1 MSNHIAEMGHAI
13 ARSAQYQ
20 LHNSDLKLAAAAL
33 DNAWASSAA
42 IGAERAVL
50 RAALAKFDPNHPLL
64 VDDALTQKIR
74 DAGENEFWRYPY
86 DKRDWDAIL
95 HAADNISYVYRQST
109 QAAQAKKLEELESAN
124 IQNHVEKHALRE
136 ALRRVDRNHPL
147 ISPAAEQNMLVV
159 ELHKAGLMAYS
170 FGGYEAVA
178 QAGQTF
184 KYPEKWLWG
193 KRESVLENYPGEIE
207 ALEKRIKFLRNP
219 HFQMLKRQ
227 QMQSSE

>member
-74 DAGENEFWRYPY
+74 DAGEAKFWKYPY
-86 DKRDWDAIL
+86 DTRDWDVIL
-95 HAADNISYVYRQST
+95 HAADNIPYVYRQPVRD
-109 QAAQAKKLEELESAN
+109 AKKLEELESAN

-136 ALRRVDRNHPL
+136 VLRRLDRNHPL
-147 ISPAAEQNMLVV
+147 VSPDADQNMLVAA
-159 ELHKAGLMAYS
+159 LRKAGLMAYS

-178 QAGQTF
+178 EAGRTF
-184 KYPEKWLWG
+184 KYPEKLLWG
-193 KRESVLENYPGEIE
+193 ERASILEDYPGEIE
-207 ALEKRIKFLRNP
+207 ALERRIKFLRNP
-219 HFQMLKRQ
+219 HLQMLKRQ

>member
-74 DAGENEFWRYPY
+74 DAGESKFWRYPY
-86 DKRDWDAIL
+86 DERDWDAIL
-95 HAADNISYVYRQST
+95 HAADNIPYVYRQS
-109 QAAQAKKLEELESAN
+109 AQDARKLEELESAN

-136 ALRRVDRNHPL
+136 ALRRLDRNHPL
-147 ISPAAEQNMLVV
+147 ISPDADQNMLVV
-159 ELHKAGLMAYS
+159 ALHKAGLMAYS

-178 QAGQTF
+178 QAGRTF
-184 KYPEKWLWG
+184 KYPEKLLWG
-193 KRESVLENYPGEIE
+193 ERESILEDYPGEIE

-219 HFQMLKRQ
+219 RLQMLKRQ

>member
-1 MSNHIAEMGHAI
+1 MSNIAEMGHAL

-64 VDDALTQKIR
+64 VDDDLTKKIR
-74 DAGENEFWRYPY
+74 DAGEAKFWKYPH
-86 DKRDWDAIL
+86 DERDWDAIL
-95 HAADNISYVYRQST
+95 HAADNIPYVYRQPT

-136 ALRRVDRNHPL
+136 ALRRLDKSHPL
-147 ISPAAEQNMLVV
+147 IRPDADQNMLVAA
-159 ELHKAGLMAYS
+159 LRKAGLMAHS

-178 QAGQTF
+178 EAGRTF
-184 KYPEKWLWG
+184 KYPENMLWG
-193 KRESVLENYPGEIE
+193 ERESVLEDYPGEIE

-227 QMQSSE
+227 QMQSPG